1 MDRYYVLSRKDI
13 AAKETFKINSYNL
26 ENKKTSEI
34 ILNDFD
40 FVLGV
45 NDTNNNEK
53 NETELYYFTIGLK
66 QLELYRD
73 KFNYTYLLKE
83 KNITNNYYWFIMFEK
98 RKKR

>member
-13 AAKETFKINSYNL
+13 AAKETFIINSYNL

-53 NETELYYFTIGLK
+53 NETELYYLTIGLK
-66 QLELYRD
+66 QLESYRE
-73 KFNYTYLLKE
+73 NLIL
-83 KNITNNYYWFIMFEK
+83 FIY
-98 RKKR
+98 